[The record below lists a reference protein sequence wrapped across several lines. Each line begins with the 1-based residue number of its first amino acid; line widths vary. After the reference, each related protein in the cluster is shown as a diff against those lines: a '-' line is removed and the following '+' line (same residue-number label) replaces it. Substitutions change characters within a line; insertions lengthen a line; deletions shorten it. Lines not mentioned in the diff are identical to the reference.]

1 MHNSPEQQHNNRM
14 NTTIATQRIIKK
26 VKNNVL
32 LKTDNQLLGNELIT
46 NKHKLYEFDS
56 RQTSL

>member
-1 MHNSPEQQHNNRM
+1 MHWQQERLVHNSPEQQHNNSM

-46 NKHKLYEFDS
+46 NEHKVY
-56 RQTSL
+56 